1 MTAIAA
7 LMHSIACQKSTGNQ
21 LTLQVYR
28 KDNCVRNT
36 YKKLSYRWQTGF
48 LSEYVDKKLT
58 RDYNVILYLS
68 IFNSFWVIRC
78 SSQCVSPKIA
88 IFTTFFVS
96 LGRPAKCCMDG
107 KRIQA
112 YKLSRCAHLTITVSE
127 IQRDSCEKNRHFIIP
142 PCIRRPRSGGSRR
155 NIATPFGME
164 KLELCGYQMV
174 ENFRRYLYSFWRNSR
189 TWQTDRQTDGRTSR
203 DGIYRAYA

>member
-1 MTAIAA
+1 MWPPDGEKILKIYLFVLTWSTNVTDGQTDGHRMTAIAA

-78 SSQCVSPKIA
+78 LSQCVSPKIA

-112 YKLSRCAHLTITVSE
+112 YKLSRCAHLTTTVSE
-127 IQRDSCEKNRHFIIP
+127 IQRDSCEKIVILSYPLAFDAPVRGVPVGISL
-142 PCIRRPRSGGSRR
+142 PRLVWK
-155 NIATPFGME
+155 N
-164 KLELCGYQMV
+164 
-174 ENFRRYLYSFWRNSR
+174 
-189 TWQTDRQTDGRTSR
+189 
-203 DGIYRAYA
+203 